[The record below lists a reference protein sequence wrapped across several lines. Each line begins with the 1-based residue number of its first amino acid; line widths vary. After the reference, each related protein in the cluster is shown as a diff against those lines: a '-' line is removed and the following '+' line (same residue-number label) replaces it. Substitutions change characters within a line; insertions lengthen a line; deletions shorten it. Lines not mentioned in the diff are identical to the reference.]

1 MGARQVSKLQ
11 YRFCP
16 LCTAPLD
23 ARQHGGATRMVCLQN
38 DCHFVQWGNPVP
50 VVAALVE
57 YQDRILLARNVA
69 WPEHFYA
76 LITGFLEREESPH
89 EGAIRELKE
98 ETNLDAVHSELI
110 GVYPFPM
117 KNEIIIA
124 YHVKAQGEIVLSE
137 ELADY
142 KLVEPAKL
150 RPWRMGTGLAM
161 ADWMIARQLD
171 VNWIDL
177 K

>member
-1 MGARQVSKLQ
+1 MSKTVFK
-11 YRFCP
+11 YCP
-16 LCTAPLD
+16 MCATPLHEV
-23 ARQHGGATRMVCLQN
+23 QHTGRMRMVCDQ
-38 DCHFVQWGNPVP
+38 CGFVQWGNPVP

-57 YQDRILLARNVA
+57 YQGKILLARNVA
-69 WPEHFYA
+69 WPAHFYA
-76 LITGFLEREESPH
+76 LITGFLERDETPES
-89 EGAIRELKE
+89 GAIRELKE

-117 KNEIIIA
+117 KNEVIMA
-124 YHVKAQGEIVLSE
+124 YYVKAEGRVQLSE

-142 KLVEPAKL
+142 KLVDPAQL

-161 ADWMIARQLD
+161 ADWLLARQLP
-171 VNWIDL
+171 VNWIEL